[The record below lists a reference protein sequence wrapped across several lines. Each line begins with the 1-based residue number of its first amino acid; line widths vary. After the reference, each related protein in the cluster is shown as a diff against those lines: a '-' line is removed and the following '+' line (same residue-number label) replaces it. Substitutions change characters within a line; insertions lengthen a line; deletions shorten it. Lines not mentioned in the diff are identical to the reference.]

1 MVHGTISDYRWW
13 QAQMDEFSQR
23 HRVVAYSLRHHYPNV
38 STGDRS
44 DYIPPHPC
52 GRSGR
57 ADQGLESGTAPM
69 ALAATAA
76 INPILDVALKAL
88 VITVAT

>member
-23 HRVVAYSLRHHYPNV
+23 HRVVAYSLR
-38 STGDRS
+38 
-44 DYIPPHPC
+44 PC

-88 VITVAT
+88 VITVATM